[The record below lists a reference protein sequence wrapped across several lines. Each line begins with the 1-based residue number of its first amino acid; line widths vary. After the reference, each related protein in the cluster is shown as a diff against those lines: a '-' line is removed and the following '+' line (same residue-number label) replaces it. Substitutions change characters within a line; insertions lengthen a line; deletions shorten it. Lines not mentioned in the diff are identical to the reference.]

1 MDKCSKCE
9 QVRSEQEQ
17 FCTKCGASF
26 SPSRV
31 GLLGRWM
38 TGCGC
43 VFALFPIVVA
53 ILSTGVGGNPLSTG
67 GNGGGA
73 ALFLLLITL
82 PVGAVISIVGLVLW
96 LTRRS
101 R

>member
-9 QVRSEQEQ
+9 QVRSEQER
-17 FCTKCGASF
+17 FCTKCGTSF

-31 GLLGRWM
+31 GLIGRWM

-53 ILSTGVGGNPLSTG
+53 ILSTGVGGNPFSTAS
-67 GNGGGA
+67 GGGA
-73 ALFLLLITL
+73 ALYLLMLTFPI
-82 PVGAVISIVGLVLW
+82 GAVISIVGLVLW
-96 LTRRS
+96 LTKS
-101 R
+101 SK